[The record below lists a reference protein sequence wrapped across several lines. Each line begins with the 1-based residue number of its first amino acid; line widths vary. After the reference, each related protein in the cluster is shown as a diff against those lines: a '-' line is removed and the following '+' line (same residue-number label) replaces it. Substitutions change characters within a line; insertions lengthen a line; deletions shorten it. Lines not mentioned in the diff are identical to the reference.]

1 MPFRMAETES
11 VAVVKVIGIGGGG
24 GNAINT
30 MVENRLQGVEFIV
43 ANTDKQALEQSKA
56 DICLQLGPSI
66 TKGLGAGADPDI
78 GTQSA
83 HESIEEVKESL
94 VGADMVFI
102 TAGLG
107 GGTGTGAA
115 PVVAKISK
123 ELGALTVAVV
133 TKPFSFEGKNR
144 RLNGE
149 HGWQELHKYADTI
162 ITVPND
168 RLLSLMQKTSKL
180 ADMLS
185 LADTVLL
192 QAVKGITDLI
202 NVPGLINADFADLRT
217 VMKEV
222 GPAIMGSAAAVGENR
237 ASEAA
242 KRAIDNQLLEDVG
255 IDGARG
261 LLINISATEETF
273 TMAEFMEAS
282 ALIQDKVDEDAKVV
296 IGALYDDSLGDELH
310 VTVIATGVGELSSQ
324 ERTIAQVDDLPRKQH
339 HEAPVKHTKLQ
350 PQMPQQQQQRPIE
363 PVRTQHPLKPESE
376 KQQTFKPAV
385 ANTSPRAT
393 VLQGSNFDAFDN
405 FGPTRGNRGID
416 KEEPKRD
423 ERLSEDYLETPTYLR
438 KKAN

>member
-30 MVENRLQGVEFIV
+30 MVDNRLQGVEFIV
-43 ANTDKQALEQSKA
+43 ANTDKQALDQSKA
-56 DICLQLGPSI
+56 DICIQLGPSI
-66 TKGLGAGADPDI
+66 TKGLGAGADPET
-78 GTQSA
+78 GAQSA
-83 HESIEEVKESL
+83 HESMEEVKECL
-94 VGADMVFI
+94 VGSDMVFI

-133 TKPFSFEGKNR
+133 TKPFNFEGRQRQRNA
-144 RLNGE
+144 E
-149 HGWQELHKYADTI
+149 SGWQELHKYADTI

-168 RLLSLMQKTSKL
+168 RLLSMMQKTSRL
-180 ADMLS
+180 SDMLS

-222 GPAIMGSAAAVGENR
+222 GPAIMGSASAVGENR

-261 LLINISATEETF
+261 LLINISATEESF

-296 IGALYDDSLGDELH
+296 IGALYDESLGDELQ
-310 VTVIATGVGELSSQ
+310 VTVIATGVGDVSTREK
-324 ERTIAQVDDLPRKQH
+324 TIAQVGDLSRKQQY
-339 HEAPVKHTKLQ
+339 EIPARPAKPVE
-350 PQMPQQQQQRPIE
+350 PI
-363 PVRTQHPLKPESE
+363 RSQHPFKPNAD
-376 KQQTFKPAV
+376 KQQPLKNAQVNRAPK
-385 ANTSPRAT
+385 AT
-393 VLQGSNFDAFDN
+393 VLPGSNFDAFDN
-405 FGPTRGNRGID
+405 FGPIRGNRGMD
-416 KEEPKRD
+416 KEDQKPS

>member
-11 VAVVKVIGIGGGG
+11 VAVVKVIGLGGGG

-30 MVENRLQGVEFIV
+30 MVDNKLQGVEFVV
-43 ANTDKQALEQSKA
+43 ANTDKQALDQSKA
-56 DICLQLGPSI
+56 DICIQLGPSI
-66 TKGLGAGADPDI
+66 TKGLGAGADPET
-78 GTQSA
+78 GAQSA
-83 HESIEEVKESL
+83 HESMEEVKDCLLGS
-94 VGADMVFI
+94 DMVFI

-133 TKPFSFEGKNR
+133 TKPFNFEGKQRQRNA
-144 RLNGE
+144 E
-149 HGWQELHKYADTI
+149 SGWQELHKYADTI

-222 GPAIMGSAAAVGENR
+222 GPAIMGSASAVGENR
-237 ASEAA
+237 AVEAA

-261 LLINISATEETF
+261 LLINISATEDSF

-296 IGALYDDSLGDELH
+296 IGALYDDSLGDELQ
-310 VTVIATGVGELSSQ
+310 VTVIATGVGDVSTR
-324 ERTIAQVDDLPRKQH
+324 ERTIAQVGDLPRKQH
-339 HEAPVKHTKLQ
+339 YEVPVKNPPKAV
-350 PQMPQQQQQRPIE
+350 E
-363 PVRTQHPLKPESE
+363 SVRTEHPLKPEADR
-376 KQQTFKPAV
+376 QQPYKPAL
-385 ANTSPRAT
+385 ANRVPKAT
-393 VLQGSNFDAFDN
+393 VLPGSNFDAFDN
-405 FGPTRGNRGID
+405 FGPTRGNRSLE
-416 KEEPKRD
+416 KEEQKPS
-423 ERLSEDYLETPTYLR
+423 ERINEDYLETPTYLR